1 MLIKS
6 ISHAIDGRLNALT
19 DLLWMILDVIYKV
32 MDDISSKESDLYP
45 LADLA
50 VVYNVVNDKVLA
62 TLD

>member
-1 MLIKS
+1 
-6 ISHAIDGRLNALT
+6 
-19 DLLWMILDVIYKV
+19 
-32 MDDISSKESDLYP
+32 MDDIGCDLFALTKSWMTSAVKNLHP

>member
-1 MLIKS
+1 
-6 ISHAIDGRLNALT
+6 
-19 DLLWMILDVIYKV
+19 
-32 MDDISSKESDLYP
+32 MDDISSKESDLHP